1 MYRDKDGDGFLD
13 LEEVIYIFLHIK
25 YIFYLLKCNHIIYL
39 LKCDQF
45 LFN

>member
-25 YIFYLLKCNHIIYL
+25 CDILLFIYLLKCN
-39 LKCDQF
+39 QF
-45 LFN
+45 LSN